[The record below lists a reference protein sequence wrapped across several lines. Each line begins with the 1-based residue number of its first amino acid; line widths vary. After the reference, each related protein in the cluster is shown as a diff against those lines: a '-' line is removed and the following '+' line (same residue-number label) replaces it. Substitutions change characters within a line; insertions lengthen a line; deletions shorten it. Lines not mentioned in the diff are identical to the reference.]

1 MMSMN
6 IFHMEGAQ
14 LTAIR
19 RQHILMYGLN
29 RSPMRAHFQN
39 TPKILSQISL
49 NSKLHE
55 RISYPFLFLSMIPG
69 NS

>member
-6 IFHMEGAQ
+6 IFHKGGAE

-29 RSPMRAHFQN
+29 RSPMRAHFQK

-49 NSKLHE
+49 SSKLHE
-55 RISYPFLFLSMIPG
+55 EDFVPILVPVHDSRK
-69 NS
+69 